1 LGHENLQKLNLI
13 NFSNNYKDIWLGI
26 SVYKRNIVTGSI
38 EKYIY
43 HDRYNM
49 MMDLEDFA
57 PAKPETGLVNPFLN
71 PDSVR
76 WENGVVSGDPDKGL
90 VLSIYSKYLLNGDE
104 PNDPVLDKSN
114 GADYF
119 IWELPS
125 DVNFISNLSST
136 SILTIYL
143 IHLILKHLLIT

>member
-1 LGHENLQKLNLI
+1 
-13 NFSNNYKDIWLGI
+13 
-26 SVYKRNIVTGSI
+26 
-38 EKYIY
+38 
-43 HDRYNM
+43 

-143 IHLILKHLLIT
+143 IHLILKHLLITWNLGLKKFPIHLSIYNNKLIIFKMKPNS